1 MEGNPQSAIR
11 VLVAEDVATDAELS
25 LRELKRAGMRIDARV
40 VDSDQ
45 AFRRALFEFDP
56 QVILSDFSMPQFNG
70 MAALHLAR
78 DLSPDVPFL
87 FVSGTLG
94 EEYAIRALKDG
105 ATDYVL
111 KTNLIRLP
119 AAVTRA
125 LSDAAEREARRE
137 MQARLDALHE
147 RMHALFETLPDAIW
161 SISLPD
167 ARQIYMSPAAHGVL
181 GHSAE
186 AFAANSG
193 LRSRIV
199 HPGDIARFDQ
209 AWAALRAGEPYE
221 IEYRI
226 LLPDESVRWVHE
238 RAQRVLDAGGA
249 AVRVD
254 GITRDITDR
263 VAQRERL
270 ARLGRIREL
279 LGATNAAIVRLRD
292 RNDLFAEFCRIAVD
306 IGGFLGGRVVD
317 FEPGTGRLRVA
328 VATGGW
334 DSLGRVVDA
343 YNRDPAGSQSLLADA
358 VRGGQPVVSNDLH
371 ADLKDKRRDWQ
382 PPGAVRSLGY
392 FPLFIGKRIEGALA
406 VVASECGAFDEAEV
420 RLLTEL
426 AANLSLAL
434 ERGQQQQRID
444 YLAYYDILTGLPN
457 RRLFYERLDQAL
469 AIRDMA
475 KVALIT
481 FDVERFKTINETFS
495 LAAGDRVLQDFAQ
508 RLNSFARD
516 RFVLGRLGANEFALL
531 MPHVGDSGEVGRL
544 LSQEAATLLDS
555 IIEYEGRELRLAV
568 RAGVAMSPD
577 DGTDPDTLLRNATA
591 ALRKA
596 KAGKERYVFYAPSL
610 NARVAE
616 RLELES
622 KLRRA
627 VDRFEFA
634 LHYQPKV
641 RLTDRHVTGVEAL
654 LRWPGA
660 APEIAS
666 PMHFVP
672 VLEET
677 GLLDRLG
684 PWLMREAV
692 KTYRGWRAKGFDAP
706 RIAVNVSASQLRSR
720 EYLAS
725 VCDAV
730 DGAPEDCGLDLEI
743 TESMLMESID
753 ENRDKLRQVREL
765 GVRIALDDFGTG
777 YSSLGYLSRLPID
790 TLKIDRT
797 FIAGMT
803 EKADDASIVSAM
815 ISLGKALNL
824 TIVAEGVETEEQARL
839 LRLLRCHEMQGWLF
853 SKAVPKEQLEYLL
866 APEVV

>member
-1 MEGNPQSAIR
+1 MEGNQQGAVRI
-11 VLVAEDVATDAELS
+11 LLAEDVAADADLAA
-25 LRELKRAGMRIDARV
+25 RALKRAGMRADWRV
-40 VDSDQ
+40 VDSEE
-45 AFRRALFEFDP
+45 AFRSALFEFDP
-56 QVILSDFSMPQFNG
+56 QVILSDFLIAGFDG
-70 MAALHLAR
+70 MAALSLAR
-78 DLSPDVPFL
+78 DLCPDTPFL
-87 FVSGTLG
+87 FVSGSLG
-94 EEYAIRALKDG
+94 EDYAIRALKNG
-105 ATDYVL
+105 AADYVP
-111 KTNLIRLP
+111 KANLVRLP
-119 AAVTRA
+119 AAIERA
-125 LSDAAEREARRE
+125 LGDAAERDAHRE

-161 SISLPD
+161 STALPD
-167 ARQIYMSPAAHGVL
+167 AKLIYMSPAAHSVL
-181 GHSAE
+181 GRSPAE
-186 AFAANSG
+186 FAANAG

-199 HPGDIARFDQ
+199 HPGDLARVEL
-209 AWAALRAGEPYE
+209 AWAALRAGDPYE

-226 LLPDESVRWVHE
+226 LMPDESVRWVHE
-238 RAQRVLDAGGA
+238 RAQRVCGAGG
-249 AVRVD
+249 VPLRVD

-270 ARLGRIREL
+270 ARLARIREL

-292 RNDLFAEFCRIAVD
+292 RNELFSEFCRIAVD
-306 IGGFLGGRVVD
+306 IGGFFGGRVVEYD
-317 FEPGTGRLRVA
+317 SSGRLRVA
-328 VATGGW
+328 VATDGW
-334 DSLGRVVDA
+334 EAVGQVVEA
-343 YNRDPAGSQSLLADA
+343 YNRDPAGSQSLLAQA
-358 VRGGQPVVSNDLH
+358 LRSGQPVISNDLH
-371 ADLKDKRRDWQ
+371 EDLKARRRDWQ
-382 PPGAVRSLGY
+382 LPGAVRSLGY
-392 FPLFIGKRIEGALA
+392 FPLFIGKRVEGALA
-406 VVASECGAFDEAEV
+406 VVASECEAFDEAEV
-420 RLLTEL
+420 KLLTEL

-469 AIRDMA
+469 AVRDLA

-508 RLNSFARD
+508 RLNEFAHD

-531 MPHVGDSGEVGRL
+531 MPRVGDSGEVGRL
-544 LSQEAATLLDS
+544 LSQEASTLLDS
-555 IIEYEGRELRLAV
+555 IIEFEGREVRLAV
-568 RAGVAMSPD
+568 RAGIAMCPE
-577 DGTDPDTLLRNATA
+577 DGTDADTLLRNGAA

-596 KAGKERYVFYAPSL
+596 KAGNERYAFYAPSL

-641 RLTDRHVTGVEAL
+641 RLSDRRVTGVEAL

-660 APEIAS
+660 APEMAS
-666 PMHFVP
+666 PTRFVP

-677 GLLDRLG
+677 GLISRLG

-692 KTYRGWRAKGFDAP
+692 KTYRGWREKGFAAP
-706 RIAVNVSASQLRSR
+706 RIAVNVSATQLRSR
-720 EYLAS
+720 DYLME

-730 DGAPEDCGLDLEI
+730 DGGTEDCGLDLEI
-743 TESMLMESID
+743 TESVLMESID
-753 ENRDKLRQVREL
+753 ESCEKLRQVREL

-797 FIAGMT
+797 FVSGMT

-824 TIVAEGVETEEQARL
+824 TIVAEGVETEDQARL
-839 LRLLRCHEMQGWLF
+839 LRLLRCHEMQGYLF
-853 SKAVPKEQLEYLL
+853 SRPVPKEQLEYLL
-866 APEVV
+866 APETV

>member
-1 MEGNPQSAIR
+1 MEGIQQGAVRI
-11 VLVAEDVATDAELS
+11 LLAEDVAADADLAA
-25 LRELKRAGMRIDARV
+25 RALKRAGMRADWRV
-40 VDSDQ
+40 VDSEE
-45 AFRRALFEFDP
+45 AFRSALFEFDP
-56 QVILSDFSMPQFNG
+56 QVILSDFLIPGFDG
-70 MAALHLAR
+70 MAALSLAR
-78 DLSPDVPFL
+78 DLCPDTPFL
-87 FVSGTLG
+87 FVSGSLG
-94 EEYAIRALKDG
+94 EDYAIRALKNG
-105 ATDYVL
+105 AADYVP
-111 KTNLIRLP
+111 KANLVRLP
-119 AAVTRA
+119 AAIERA
-125 LSDAAEREARRE
+125 LGDAAERDAHRE

-161 SISLPD
+161 STSLPD
-167 ARQIYMSPAAHGVL
+167 AKLIYMSPAAHSVL
-181 GHSAE
+181 GRSPAE
-186 AFAANSG
+186 FAASAG

-199 HPGDIARFDQ
+199 HPDDLARVEL
-209 AWAALRAGEPYE
+209 AWAALRAGDPYE

-226 LLPDESVRWVHE
+226 LMPDESVRWVHE
-238 RAQRVLDAGGA
+238 RAQRVCGSGG
-249 AVRVD
+249 VPLRVD

-270 ARLGRIREL
+270 ARLARIREL

-292 RNDLFAEFCRIAVD
+292 RNELFSEFCRIAVD

-317 FEPGTGRLRVA
+317 YDSSGRLRVA
-328 VATGGW
+328 VATDGW
-334 DSLGRVVDA
+334 DAVGQVVEA
-343 YNRDPAGSQSLLADA
+343 YNRDPSGSQSLLAQA
-358 VRGGQPVVSNDLH
+358 LRSGQPVISNDLH
-371 ADLKDKRRDWQ
+371 EDLKARRRDWQ
-382 PPGAVRSLGY
+382 LPGPVRSLGY
-392 FPLFIGKRIEGALA
+392 FPLFIGKRVEGALA
-406 VVASECGAFDEAEV
+406 VVASECEAFDEAEV
-420 RLLTEL
+420 KLLTEL

-469 AIRDMA
+469 AVRDLA

-508 RLNSFARD
+508 RLNEFAHD

-531 MPHVGDSGEVGRL
+531 MPRVGDSGEVGRL
-544 LSQEAATLLDS
+544 LSQEASTLLDS
-555 IIEYEGRELRLAV
+555 MIEFEGREVRLAV
-568 RAGVAMSPD
+568 RAGIAMCPE
-577 DGTDPDTLLRNATA
+577 DGTDADTLLRNGAA

-596 KAGKERYVFYAPSL
+596 KVGNERYAFYAPSL

-641 RLTDRHVTGVEAL
+641 RLSDRRVTGVEAL

-660 APEIAS
+660 APEMAS
-666 PMHFVP
+666 PTSFVP

-677 GLLDRLG
+677 GLISRLG

-692 KTYRGWRAKGFDAP
+692 KTYRGWREKGFAAP
-706 RIAVNVSASQLRSR
+706 RIAVNVSATQLRSR
-720 EYLAS
+720 DYLME

-730 DGAPEDCGLDLEI
+730 DGGMEDCGLDLEI
-743 TESMLMESID
+743 TESVLMESID
-753 ENRDKLRQVREL
+753 ESCEKLRQVREL

-797 FIAGMT
+797 FVSGMT

-824 TIVAEGVETEEQARL
+824 TIVAEGVETEDQARL
-839 LRLLRCHEMQGWLF
+839 LRLLRCHEMQGYLF
-853 SKAVPKEQLEYLL
+853 SRPVPKEQLEYLL
-866 APEVV
+866 APETV

>member
-1 MEGNPQSAIR
+1 MEGNQQAAVR
-11 VLVAEDVATDAELS
+11 VLLAEDVAADAELS
-25 LRELKRAGMRIDARV
+25 VRELKRAGLRIDWRV
-40 VDSDQ
+40 ADSE
-45 AFRRALFEFDP
+45 ASFRRLLFEFDP
-56 QVILSDFSMPQFNG
+56 QVILSDFSMPNFDG
-70 MAALHLAR
+70 MAALNLAR
-78 DLSPDVPFL
+78 DLVPDVPFL

-94 EEYAIRALKDG
+94 EEYAIRALKSG

-119 AAVTRA
+119 AAVERA
-125 LSDAAEREARRE
+125 LSDAAERAARRE
-137 MQARLDALHE
+137 MQARFDSLHE
-147 RMHALFETLPDAIW
+147 RMHSIFETLPDAIW
-161 SISLPD
+161 SISTRD
-167 ARQIYMSPAAHGVL
+167 AKQIYMSPAAHSVL
-181 GHSAE
+181 GRSPQE
-186 AFAANSG
+186 FAVDGG
-193 LRSRIV
+193 LRTRIV
-199 HPGDIARFDQ
+199 HPGDSVRVEQ
-209 AWAALRAGEPYE
+209 AWALLRTGKPYE

-226 LLPDESVRWVHE
+226 QLPDESVRWVHE
-238 RAQRVLDAGGA
+238 RAQRVCGVDGMP
-249 AVRVD
+249 VRID
-254 GITRDITDR
+254 GITRDITER
-263 VAQRERL
+263 VAERERL
-270 ARLGRIREL
+270 ARLARIREL
-279 LGATNAAIVRLRD
+279 LGATNAAIVRLRE
-292 RNDLFAEFCRIAVD
+292 RNELFAEFCRIAVD

-317 FEPGTGRLRVA
+317 FDSGTGRLRVA
-328 VATGGW
+328 VATDGW
-334 DSLGRVVDA
+334 ESLGQVVAA
-343 YNRDPAGSQSLLADA
+343 YNRDPAGSESLLAEA
-358 VRGGQPVVSNDLH
+358 LRSGQPIVSNDLA
-371 ADLKDKRRDWQ
+371 ADLKGRRRDWDL
-382 PPGAVRSLGY
+382 PGAVRSLGY

-406 VVASECGAFDEAEV
+406 VVAAECDVFDDAEV
-420 RLLTEL
+420 RLLAEL

-457 RRLFYERLDQAL
+457 RRLFYDRLDQAL
-469 AIRDMA
+469 ALRDAA

-508 RLNSFARD
+508 RLNQFARD

-531 MPHVGDSGEVGRL
+531 MPRVGDSGEVGRL
-544 LSQEAATLLDS
+544 LIQEAASLLDS
-555 IIEYEGRELRLAV
+555 IIEFDGRELRLAV
-568 RAGVAMSPD
+568 RAGVAMSPE
-577 DGTDPDTLLRNATA
+577 DGTDADTLLRNSAV

-596 KAGKERYVFYAPSL
+596 KAGNDRFVFYAPSL

-627 VDRFEFA
+627 VERFDFA

-641 RLTDRHVTGVEAL
+641 RLSDRRITGFEAL

-660 APEIAS
+660 SPEMAS
-666 PMHFVP
+666 PARFVP

-677 GLLDRLG
+677 GLIDRLG

-692 KTYRGWRAKGFDAP
+692 KTYRGWRDKGFAAP
-706 RIAVNVSASQLRSR
+706 RIAVNVSAAQLRSR
-720 EYLAS
+720 EYLME

-730 DGAPEDCGLDLEI
+730 GGGSEDCGLDLEI
-743 TESMLMESID
+743 TESVLMESID
-753 ENRDKLRQVREL
+753 ESREKLRQVREL

-797 FIAGMT
+797 FVHGMT

-839 LRLLRCHEMQGWLF
+839 LRLLRCHEMQGFLF
-853 SKAVPKEQLEYLL
+853 ARPQPKEEIEYLL